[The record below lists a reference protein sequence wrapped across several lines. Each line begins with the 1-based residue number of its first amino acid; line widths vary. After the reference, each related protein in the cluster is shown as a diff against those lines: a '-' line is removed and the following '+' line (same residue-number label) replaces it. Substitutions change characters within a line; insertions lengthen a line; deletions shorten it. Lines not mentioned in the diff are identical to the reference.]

1 MLVAGIDPAAT
12 TGAGY
17 AEFDGARLSAFLT
30 PPDWR
35 YDAAAVEGPWPGKMG
50 KVQMWSL
57 GFTAARAIL
66 AVKAERKF
74 ILTPKVWRA
83 QWPCLVGGGPWDQLP
98 QPARAV
104 LPLPKDVIV
113 GRLRRDIVR
122 LGFASGEAVSAW
134 TDDMVEAGGIA
145 VALWRLLTTPGP
157 KGKPWRPKPGQ
168 VVRA

>member
-57 GFTAARAIL
+57 GFTAARSIL
-66 AVKAERKF
+66 GVNAERKF

-83 QWPCLVGGGPWDQLP
+83 QWPDTLST
-98 QPARAV
+98 A
-104 LPLPKDVIV
+104 LPKDVIV

-122 LGFASGEAVSAW
+122 AGYASQAEVETW